1 MKKIFNVFALMS
13 AIALLV
19 TACTKD
25 ETLEPQVTPALD
37 GSEIIFGSRA
47 GFENAN
53 PGTRTIYSGDTY
65 DVTVGD
71 VTTTFERIDWVT
83 GDQIEI
89 YCPEASNGPTA
100 HYSVTQK
107 SVDENGSTNVDKLDE
122 GYLTKISDNALHWN
136 GDGTHTFYAMYP
148 STWMIGD
155 PDDVTNTLAQGIK
168 MNQKVLTGIVPH
180 AQRSVAWKEVN
191 QTYGTGEPAK
201 TTKKYYAMPDMRYAY
216 MAAKSS
222 ASRDKGSVSLNFVP
236 VVTALEVELQAQNV
250 SVTISEIMVE
260 GPGIAGS
267 FKADLGDDSWK
278 DGDVYP
284 VCENVEDANKRDFVQ
299 FTLHE
304 PKKLAE
310 GESLIFTVFLRPGA
324 DYENVTVGFS
334 QTGAGYLKNKLG
346 NDTNAVVI
354 SKTKKTVVTDFYL
367 PKEADKL
374 VIDASKWME
383 QLPDATPMGYL
394 SLPGTGGSFSYAYSG
409 GDAQYYQQQNAD
421 MDLDAQWKAGI
432 RAFEVVVDRQIRTML
447 GFIER
452 DVQSLARDEA
462 YVRCNRTSL
471 GVRFR
476 DAMNAICDKVK
487 ANSDECAVVTIVYQP
502 EGGLPNRN
510 ATKFAQSLVMW
521 WNDATTQRDMYKLYE
536 PDASLESMRGKVLV
550 LVRMD
555 QTNEKDGGDIDDA
568 VALLA
573 NADNTSNPALPF
585 VVVKGCGTAKDR
597 WGARGYAINGVPC
610 PHISNS
616 ASGDGSIIENHMEGS
631 NLLTFVDGTATSSIS
646 GYTITRP
653 VFGQDGVTELNFR
666 YETNHDFAC
675 WYQDWARVVKD
686 NNIVNQAWTYDIDT
700 NKSGYITW
708 FESLEEK
715 MSNIEQTFLMAVNS
729 DPKNDENPMIYVNSL
744 CGYLATPAYNY
755 SVAPSIGDAYGGSG
769 GDIAGLANQVTI
781 TVDGTPYTGL
791 NAWFSQMVFAMGLEQ
806 TTGPTGVIYMD
817 RVTADMEVIGRIIS
831 NNFKFSTK

>member
-71 VTTTFERIDWVT
+71 VTTKFERIDWVT

-100 HYSVTQK
+100 HYSVTQQ
-107 SVDENGSTNVDKLDE
+107 SVDENGSANVDKLDE
-122 GYLTKISDNALHWN
+122 GYLTKISDNALQWN

-168 MNQKVLTGIVPH
+168 MNEKVLTGIVPH
-180 AQRSVAWKEVN
+180 AQRSVAWKEVD
-191 QTYGTGEPAK
+191 QTYGTGESAK

-216 MAAKSS
+216 MAAKST
-222 ASRDKGSVSLNFVP
+222 ATRDKGSVSLNFVP

-250 SVTISEIMVE
+250 PVTISEIMVE
-260 GPGIAGS
+260 GEGIAGS
-267 FKADLGDDSWK
+267 FTADLGDTWT
-278 DGDVYP
+278 GVYP
-284 VCENVEDANKRDFVQ
+284 VCKNEDDANLRDFVQ

-304 PKKLAE
+304 PKTLAV

-324 DYENVTVGFS
+324 VYENVTVGFS
-334 QTGAGYLKNKLG
+334 QTGAGYLKNMLG
-346 NDTNAVVI
+346 NDTNKVVI

-367 PKEADKL
+367 PKEAEDL
-374 VIDASKWME
+374 VIDASRWME

-394 SLPGTGGSFSYAYSG
+394 SLPGTGGSFSANYNEA
-409 GDAQYYQQQNAD
+409 DAANYKQQTLSLAD
-421 MDLDAQWKAGI
+421 QWKAGI
-432 RAFEVVVDRQIRTML
+432 RAFEVVVDRKETGIL
-447 GFIER
+447 FWVEAG
-452 DVQSLARDEA
+452 SLADNDV
-462 YVRCNRTSL
+462 YVKCNKKSMGIT
-471 GVRFR
+471 FAT
-476 DAMNAICDKVK
+476 AMNDICNLVK
-487 ANSDECAVVTIVYQP
+487 ANPDECAVVTIVYQP
-502 EGGLPNRN
+502 EGGSAPGRN
-510 ATKFAQSLVMW
+510 SSMFAESLALW
-521 WNDATTQRDMYKLYE
+521 WQDATTQTGMYDLYT
-536 PDASLESMRGKVLV
+536 PDAQLSKLRGKVLV

-555 QTNEKDGGDIDDA
+555 QQDEGDDGDISTA
-568 VALLA
+568 MSTLNSAGC
-573 NADNTSNPALPF
+573 PF
-585 VVVKGCGTAKDR
+585 VVVQGCGTAKDR
-597 WGARGYAINGVPC
+597 WGARGYAINDVPC
-610 PHISNS
+610 PHISNEFS
-616 ASGDGSIIENHMEGS
+616 SNDRVIEYHMEGS
-631 NLLTFVDGTATSSIS
+631 KYLSFDANGSAASALGD
-646 GYTITRP
+646 YTITRP
-653 VFGQDGVTELNFR
+653 VFGQDGAAELNFR
-666 YETNHDFAC
+666 YETNQDFAC
-675 WYQDWARVVKD
+675 WYQDWARVVSQKIE
-686 NNIVNQAWTYDIDT
+686 NAAWTYDRGLGT
-700 NKSGYITW
+700 GSGNITW

-715 MSNIEQTFLMAVNS
+715 MSNIEQTFLMAINS
-729 DPKNDENPMIYVNSL
+729 DPTSTVDTPMIYVNSL
-744 CGYLATPAYNY
+744 CGYLVDAAIND
-755 SVAPSIGDAYGGSG
+755 SVGPSIGLDYGGSG
-769 GDIAGLANQVTI
+769 GNINGLANEVAI
-781 TVDGTPYTGL
+781 TVDGTPYAGL
-791 NAWFSQMVFAMGLEQ
+791 NAWFSQMVFDMGLEQ

>member
-89 YCPEASNGPTA
+89 YSPEASNGPTA
-100 HYSVTQK
+100 HYSVTQD
-107 SVDENGSTNVDKLDE
+107 SVDENGSANVDKLDE
-122 GYLTKISDNALHWN
+122 GYLTKISDTALQWN

-168 MNQKVLTGIVPH
+168 MNEKVLTGIVPH
-180 AQRSVAWKEVN
+180 AQRSVAWKEVD

-222 ASRDKGSVSLNFVP
+222 ATRAAGAVSLNFVP

-250 SVTISEIMVE
+250 PVTISEIMVE
-260 GPGIAGS
+260 GTGIAGS
-267 FKADLGDDSWK
+267 FTADLGDSWT
-278 DGDVYP
+278 GVYP

-304 PKKLAE
+304 TKTLAE

-346 NDTNAVVI
+346 NDTNKVI
-354 SKTKKTVVTDFYL
+354 VSKTKKTVVTDFYL
-367 PKEADKL
+367 PKKAEDL
-374 VIDASKWME
+374 VIDASRWME

-394 SLPGTGGSFSYAYSG
+394 SLPGTGGSFSANYNEA
-409 GDAQYYQQQNAD
+409 DAANYKQQTLSLAD
-421 MDLDAQWKAGI
+421 QWKAGI
-432 RAFEVVVDRQIRTML
+432 RAFEIVVDRKQSGIL
-447 GFIER
+447 WWVEAG
-452 DVQSLARDEA
+452 SLADNDV
-462 YVRCNRTSL
+462 YVKCNKKSMGIT
-471 GVRFR
+471 FAK
-476 DAMNAICDKVK
+476 AMNDICDLVN

-502 EGGLPNRN
+502 EGNDPNRN
-510 ATKFAQSLVMW
+510 SDMFAQSLVMW
-521 WNDATTQRDMYKLYE
+521 WQDATTQTGMYDLYT
-536 PDASLESMRGKVLV
+536 PDAQLSTLRGKVLV

-555 QTNEKDGGDIDDA
+555 QQDENDNGDGISSA
-568 VALLA
+568 MNRL
-573 NADNTSNPALPF
+573 NAAGCPF
-585 VVVKGCGTAKDR
+585 VVVQGCGTAKDR
-597 WGARGYAINGVPC
+597 WGARGYAINGVTC
-610 PHISNS
+610 PHISNEFS
-616 ASGDGSIIENHMEGS
+616 SNDRVIEYHMEGS
-631 NLLTFVDGTATSSIS
+631 KYLSFDANGSATSEL
-646 GYTITRP
+646 GDYTITRP

-666 YETNHDFAC
+666 YETNQDFAC
-675 WYQDWARVVKD
+675 WYQDWARVVSQKIE
-686 NNIVNQAWTYDIDT
+686 NVAWTYDRGIGT
-700 NKSGYITW
+700 GSGKITW

-715 MSNIEQTFLMAVNS
+715 MSNIEQTFLMAVSS
-729 DPKNDENPMIYVNSL
+729 DPTSTVDTPMIYVNSL
-744 CGYLATPAYNY
+744 CGYLVDAAIND
-755 SVAPSIGDAYGGSG
+755 SVGPSIGLDYGGSG
-769 GDIAGLANQVTI
+769 GNINGLANEVAI
-781 TVDGTPYTGL
+781 TVDDTPYAGL
-791 NAWFSQMVFAMGLEQ
+791 NAWFSQMVFDMGLEQ

>member
-65 DVTVGD
+65 TLDGK
-71 VTTTFERIDWVT
+71 TFERIDWVT

-100 HYSVTQK
+100 HYSVTQD
-107 SVDENGSTNVDKLDE
+107 SVDENGSENVDKLDE
-122 GYLTKISDNALHWN
+122 GDLTKISDKALQWN
-136 GDGTHTFYAMYP
+136 GDDEHTFYAMYP

-168 MNQKVLTGIVPH
+168 MDTTVLTGIVPH
-180 AQRSVAWKEVN
+180 AQRSVAWKEVD
-191 QTYGTGEPAK
+191 QTYGTG
-201 TTKKYYAMPDMRYAY
+201 TTTKYYAMPDMRYAY

-222 ASRDKGSVSLNFVP
+222 AKRADGAVSLNFVP

-250 SVTISEIMVE
+250 PVTISEIMVE
-260 GPGIAGS
+260 GTGIAGS
-267 FKADLGDDSWK
+267 FTADLGASWT
-278 DGDVYP
+278 GVYP
-284 VCENVEDANKRDFVQ
+284 ECKNKDDANLRDFVQ

-304 PKKLAE
+304 PKTLAE

-324 DYENVTVGFS
+324 DYRNVTVGFS

-346 NDTNAVVI
+346 NDTNEVVI

-367 PKEADKL
+367 PEKAEDL

-394 SLPGTGGSFSYAYSG
+394 SLPGTGGSFSANYNEA
-409 GDAQYYQQQNAD
+409 DAANYKQQTLSLAD
-421 MDLDAQWKAGI
+421 QWKAGI
-432 RAFEVVVDRQIRTML
+432 RAFEIVVDRKQTGIL
-447 GFIER
+447 FWVEAG
-452 DVQSLARDEA
+452 SLADNDV
-462 YVRCNRTSL
+462 YVKCNKKSMGIT
-471 GVRFR
+471 FAK
-476 DAMNAICDKVK
+476 AMNDICDLVK
-487 ANSDECAVVTIVYQP
+487 TNPDECAVVTIVYQP
-502 EGGLPNRN
+502 EGSDPNRN
-510 ATKFAQSLVMW
+510 SDMFAQSLVKW
-521 WNDATTQRDMYKLYE
+521 WQDATTQTGMYDLYT
-536 PDASLESMRGKVLV
+536 PDAQLSTLRGKVLV

-555 QTNEKDGGDIDDA
+555 QQDENDNGDGISSAMDR
-568 VALLA
+568 L
-573 NADNTSNPALPF
+573 NAAGCPF
-585 VVVKGCGTAKDR
+585 VVVQGCGTAKDR
-597 WGARGYAINGVPC
+597 WGARGYAINGVTC
-610 PHISNS
+610 PHISNEFS
-616 ASGDGSIIENHMEGS
+616 TNDRVIEYHMEGS
-631 NLLTFVDGTATSSIS
+631 KYLSFDANGSATSEL
-646 GYTITRP
+646 GDYTITRP
-653 VFGQDGVTELNFR
+653 VFGQDGVTELKFR

-675 WYQDWARVVKD
+675 WYQEWARVVSQKIE
-686 NNIVNQAWTYDIDT
+686 NAAWTYDRGIG
-700 NKSGYITW
+700 SGSGNITW

-715 MSNIEQTFLMAVNS
+715 MSNIEQTFLMAVSS
-729 DPKNDENPMIYVNSL
+729 DPTSTVETPVIYVNSL
-744 CGYLATPAYNY
+744 CGYLVDAAIND
-755 SVAPSIGDAYGGSG
+755 SVGPSIGLDYGGSG
-769 GDIAGLANQVTI
+769 GNINGLANEVAI

-791 NAWFSQMVFAMGLEQ
+791 NAWFSQMVFDMGLEQ

-831 NNFKFSTK
+831 NNFKFSIK

>member
-65 DVTVGD
+65 GVTVGN
-71 VTTTFERIDWVT
+71 VTTIFERIDWVT

-100 HYSVTQK
+100 HYSVTRD
-107 SVDENGSTNVDKLDE
+107 SVDENGSEKVDTLDE

-136 GDGTHTFYAMYP
+136 GDGKHTFYAMYP

-155 PDDVTNTLAQGIK
+155 PGDETNTLAQGIK
-168 MNQKVLTGIVPH
+168 MNEKVLTGIVPH

-191 QTYGTGEPAK
+191 QTYVVNVDSTT
-201 TTKKYYAMPDMRYAY
+201 TTKKFYAMPDMRYAY
-216 MAAKSS
+216 MAAKST
-222 ASRDKGSVSLNFVP
+222 ATRDKGSVSLNFVP

-250 SVTISEIMVE
+250 PVTISEIMVE
-260 GPGIAGS
+260 GTGIAGS
-267 FKADLGDDSWK
+267 FTADLGDSWT
-278 DGDVYP
+278 GVYP
-284 VCENVEDANKRDFVQ
+284 VCENVDDANLRDFVQ

-304 PKKLAE
+304 PKKLDE

-346 NDTNAVVI
+346 NDTNKVI
-354 SKTKKTVVTDFYL
+354 VSKTKKTVVTDFYL
-367 PKEADKL
+367 PKKAEDL

-394 SLPGTGGSFSYAYSG
+394 SLPGTGGSFSANYNEA
-409 GDAQYYQQQNAD
+409 DAANYKQQTLSLAD
-421 MDLDAQWKAGI
+421 QWKAGI
-432 RAFEVVVDRQIRTML
+432 RAFEIVVDRKES
-447 GFIER
+447 GFLFWVEAG
-452 DVQSLARDEA
+452 SLADNDV
-462 YVRCNRTSL
+462 YVKCNKKSMGIT
-471 GVRFR
+471 FAK
-476 DAMNAICDKVK
+476 AMNDICDLVK

-502 EGGLPNRN
+502 EGRDPNRN
-510 ATKFAQSLVMW
+510 SDMFAQSLVLW
-521 WNDATTQRDMYKLYE
+521 WQDESTQTDMYDLYT
-536 PDASLESMRGKVLV
+536 PDAQLSTLRGKVLV

-555 QTNEKDGGDIDDA
+555 QQDENDNGDGISSAMDR
-568 VALLA
+568 L
-573 NADNTSNPALPF
+573 NTAGCPF
-585 VVVKGCGTAKDR
+585 VVVQGCGTAKDR
-597 WGARGYAINGVPC
+597 WGARGYAINGVTC
-610 PHISNS
+610 PHISNAFS
-616 ASGDGSIIENHMEGS
+616 SNDRVIEYHMEGS
-631 NLLTFVDGTATSSIS
+631 KYLSFGANGSAASALGE
-646 GYTITRP
+646 YTITRP
-653 VFGQDGVTELNFR
+653 VFGQYGAEQLNFR
-666 YETNHDFAC
+666 YETNQDFAC
-675 WYQDWARVVKD
+675 WYQDWARVVSQKIE
-686 NNIVNQAWTYDIDT
+686 NAAWTYDRGVG
-700 NKSGYITW
+700 NPGSGNITW

-715 MSNIEQTFLMAVNS
+715 MSNIEQTFLMAINS
-729 DPKNDENPMIYVNSL
+729 DPTSTEGTPLIYVNSL
-744 CGYLATPAYNY
+744 CGYLVDAAIND
-755 SVAPSIGDAYGGSG
+755 SVGPSIGADYGGSG
-769 GDIAGLANQVTI
+769 GNINGLANEVAI

-791 NAWFSQMVFAMGLEQ
+791 NAWFSQMVFDMGLEQ

>member
-1 MKKIFNVFALMS
+1 MS

-89 YCPEASNGPTA
+89 FSPEASNGPTA
-100 HYSVTQK
+100 HYSVTQQ

-122 GYLTKISDNALHWN
+122 GYLTKISDTALQWN
-136 GDGTHTFYAMYP
+136 GDDVHTFYAMYP

-155 PDDVTNTLAQGIK
+155 PGDETNTLAQGIK
-168 MNQKVLTGIVPH
+168 MNEKVLTGIVPH
-180 AQRSVAWKEVN
+180 AQRSVAWKEVD
-191 QTYGTGEPAK
+191 QTYGTGESAK
-201 TTKKYYAMPDMRYAY
+201 TTTKYYAMPDMRYAY

-222 ASRDKGSVSLNFVP
+222 ATRAAGAVSLNFVP

-250 SVTISEIMVE
+250 PVTISEIMVE
-260 GPGIAGS
+260 GAGIAGS
-267 FKADLGDDSWK
+267 FTADLGDSWT
-278 DGDVYP
+278 GVYP

-304 PKKLAE
+304 TKTLAE

-324 DYENVTVGFS
+324 DYKNVTVGFS

-346 NDTNAVVI
+346 NDTNEVVI
-354 SKTKKTVVTDFYL
+354 YKTKKTVVTDFYL
-367 PKEADKL
+367 PKEAEEL
-374 VIDASKWME
+374 VIDASRWME

-394 SLPGTGGSFSYAYSG
+394 SLPGTGGSFSANYNEA
-409 GDAQYYQQQNAD
+409 DAANYKQQTLSLAD
-421 MDLDAQWKAGI
+421 QWKAGI
-432 RAFEVVVDRQIRTML
+432 RAFEVVVDRKESGVWL
-447 GFIER
+447 WAEAG
-452 DVQSLARDEA
+452 SLADNDV
-462 YVRCNRTSL
+462 YVKCNKKSMGIT
-471 GVRFR
+471 FAK
-476 DAMNAICDKVK
+476 AMNDICDLVE

-502 EGGLPNRN
+502 EGNSPNRN
-510 ATKFAQSLVMW
+510 SDMFAQSLVKW
-521 WNDATTQRDMYKLYE
+521 WQDATTQTGMYDLYT
-536 PDASLESMRGKVLV
+536 PDAQLSTLRGKVLV

-555 QTNEKDGGDIDDA
+555 QQDENDNGDGISSA
-568 VALLA
+568 MNRL
-573 NADNTSNPALPF
+573 NAAGCPF
-585 VVVKGCGTAKDR
+585 VVVQGCGTAKDR
-597 WGARGYAINGVPC
+597 WGARGYAINGVTC
-610 PHISNS
+610 PHISNEFS
-616 ASGDGSIIENHMEGS
+616 SNDRVIEYHMEGS
-631 NLLTFVDGTATSSIS
+631 KYLSFDANGSAASALGE
-646 GYTITRP
+646 YTITRP
-653 VFGQDGVTELNFR
+653 VFGQDQDGAAELNFR
-666 YETNHDFAC
+666 YETNQDFAC
-675 WYQDWARVVKD
+675 WYQDWARVVSQKIE
-686 NNIVNQAWTYDIDT
+686 NAAWTYDRGIG
-700 NKSGYITW
+700 SGSGNITW

-715 MSNIEQTFLMAVNS
+715 MSNIEQTFLMAVSS
-729 DPKNDENPMIYVNSL
+729 DPTSTVGTPMIYVNSL
-744 CGYLATPAYNY
+744 CGYLVDAAIND
-755 SVAPSIGDAYGGSG
+755 SVGPSIGDDYGGSG
-769 GDIAGLANQVTI
+769 GNINGLANEVETIKITDAEGQVT
-781 TVDGTPYTGL
+781 TVKGL
-791 NAWFSQMVFAMGLEQ
+791 NAWFSQMVFDMGLEQ

>member
-65 DVTVGD
+65 GVTVGN
-71 VTTTFERIDWVT
+71 VTTIFERIDWVT

-100 HYSVTQK
+100 HYSVTRD
-107 SVDENGSTNVDKLDE
+107 SVDENGSEKVDTLDE

-136 GDGTHTFYAMYP
+136 GDGKHTFYAMYP

-155 PDDVTNTLAQGIK
+155 PGDETNTLAQGIK
-168 MNQKVLTGIVPH
+168 MNEKVLTGIVPH

-191 QTYGTGEPAK
+191 QTYVVNVDSTT
-201 TTKKYYAMPDMRYAY
+201 TTKKFYAMPDMRYAY
-216 MAAKSS
+216 MAAKST
-222 ASRDKGSVSLNFVP
+222 ATRDKGSVSLNFVP

-250 SVTISEIMVE
+250 PVTISEIMVE
-260 GPGIAGS
+260 GTGIAGS
-267 FKADLGDDSWK
+267 FTADLGDSWT
-278 DGDVYP
+278 GVYP
-284 VCENVEDANKRDFVQ
+284 VCENVDDANLRDFVQ

-304 PKKLAE
+304 PKKLDE

-346 NDTNAVVI
+346 NDTNKVI
-354 SKTKKTVVTDFYL
+354 VSKTKKTVVTDFYL
-367 PKEADKL
+367 PKKAEDL

-394 SLPGTGGSFSYAYSG
+394 SLPGTGGSFSANYNEA
-409 GDAQYYQQQNAD
+409 DAANYKQQTLSLAD
-421 MDLDAQWKAGI
+421 QWKAGI
-432 RAFEVVVDRQIRTML
+432 RAFEIVVDRKES
-447 GFIER
+447 GFLFWFEAG
-452 DVQSLARDEA
+452 SLADNDV
-462 YVRCNRTSL
+462 YVKCNKKSMGIT
-471 GVRFR
+471 FAK
-476 DAMNAICDKVK
+476 AMNDICDLVK

-502 EGGLPNRN
+502 EGRDPNRN
-510 ATKFAQSLVMW
+510 SDMFAQSLVLW
-521 WNDATTQRDMYKLYE
+521 WQDESTQTDMYDLYT
-536 PDASLESMRGKVLV
+536 PDAQLSTLRGKVLV

-555 QTNEKDGGDIDDA
+555 QQDENDNGDGISSAMDR
-568 VALLA
+568 L
-573 NADNTSNPALPF
+573 NTAGCPF
-585 VVVKGCGTAKDR
+585 VVVQGCGTAKDR
-597 WGARGYAINGVPC
+597 WGARGYAINGVTC
-610 PHISNS
+610 PHISNAFS
-616 ASGDGSIIENHMEGS
+616 SNDRVIEYHMEGS
-631 NLLTFVDGTATSSIS
+631 KYLSFGANGSAASALGE
-646 GYTITRP
+646 YTITRP
-653 VFGQDGVTELNFR
+653 VFGQYGAEQLNFR
-666 YETNHDFAC
+666 YETNQDFAC
-675 WYQDWARVVKD
+675 WYQDWARVVSQKIE
-686 NNIVNQAWTYDIDT
+686 NAAWTYDRGVG
-700 NKSGYITW
+700 NPGSGNITW

-715 MSNIEQTFLMAVNS
+715 MSNIEQTFLMAINS
-729 DPKNDENPMIYVNSL
+729 DPTSTEGTPLIYVNSL
-744 CGYLATPAYNY
+744 CGYLVDAAIND
-755 SVAPSIGDAYGGSG
+755 SVGPSIGADYGGSG
-769 GDIAGLANQVTI
+769 GNINGLANEVAI

-791 NAWFSQMVFAMGLEQ
+791 NAWFSQMVFDMGLEQ